1 MMAYRWP
8 GNSYYATSI
17 ETSSDGFPYTAV
29 LDPTWEYAVLGNHI
43 RFRRQSRRSTT
54 RGNRPWQREQ
64 RLRWRRIA
72 KKLAFALTAGFAV
85 VIASILQPGLGVGGV
100 VDWLHDQSRMVAS
113 ARDLMLL
120 SSAMNAGQVLR
131 PPVPGSLAFQLCAG
145 RSRQDCVVDGDTIWH
160 SGVKIRLADI
170 DTPEVFSPQ
179 CESEAALGRQATERL
194 LELMNAGQFEV
205 VQSGRDMDRFGRQL
219 RILERGGRSLGDIL
233 VAEGLARPWDGARRS
248 WCG

>member
-1 MMAYRWP
+1 
-8 GNSYYATSI
+8 
-17 ETSSDGFPYTAV
+17 
-29 LDPTWEYAVLGNHI
+29 
-43 RFRRQSRRSTT
+43 
-54 RGNRPWQREQ
+54 
-64 RLRWRRIA
+64 
-72 KKLAFALTAGFAV
+72 V

-131 PPVPGSLAFQLCAG
+131 PPDRDSLAFQLCAG
-145 RSRQDCVVDGDTIWH
+145 SSRRDCVVDGDTIWH

-170 DTPEVFSPQ
+170 DTPEVSRPQ
-179 CESEAALGRQATERL
+179 CAAEAELGRRATERL
-194 LELMNAGQFEV
+194 RELINAGPFQLM
-205 VQSGRDMDRFGRQL
+205 QRGRDIDRYGRQL
-219 RILERGGRSLGDIL
+219 RILERDGRSLGDIL